1 MGPVFHSF
9 GKVYSGTVYG
19 SDVAIKVPKRQDID
33 DDDLAALVE
42 EVEIWRCAIFLP
54 FDIAV
59 VPAKAF
65 SPFRSYASLLHIA

>member
-1 MGPVFHSF
+1 MYLLHAGPVFHSF

-54 FDIAV
+54 FQYYAI
-59 VPAKAF
+59 VP
-65 SPFRSYASLLHIA
+65 R